1 MASADVKPHQL
12 LLLFGLTQLSN
23 TTFANKKIAFKQK
36 EREWKK
42 NKNYEYYI
50 NNNNLYSGYIWAC
63 NGHNYGIQHTSAVA
77 SSRKAIY

>member
-36 EREWKK
+36 ERE
-42 NKNYEYYI
+42 
-50 NNNNLYSGYIWAC
+50 
-63 NGHNYGIQHTSAVA
+63 
-77 SSRKAIY
+77 